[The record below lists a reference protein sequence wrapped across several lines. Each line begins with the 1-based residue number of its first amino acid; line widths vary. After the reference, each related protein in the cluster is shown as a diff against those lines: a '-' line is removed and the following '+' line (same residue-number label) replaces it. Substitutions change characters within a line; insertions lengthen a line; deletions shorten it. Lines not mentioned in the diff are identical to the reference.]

1 MQVTVTNADG
11 LKRELKI
18 QVPAQDLE
26 AKLGAKLDEM
36 KGQVRLKGFRPGKV
50 PVSHLRKT
58 FGKQVM
64 GDVIQETVG
73 ETSQKAIE
81 DESLRPAFQPSID
94 LEGEI
99 QDVIDGKSDLTFKMS
114 FEVIPSFELADFS
127 KLSLERLT
135 AEVKDEDIEESLKR
149 LAENQKNFEPREE
162 GAKAEEGD
170 LLTLDFVGKIDG
182 EAFEGGSAEDANL
195 EIGSGRFIPGFEEQ
209 LVGAKAGDD
218 VVVKVTFPEEYGAE
232 HLAGKDAVFEVKV
245 KEVKAPAEVKL
256 DDELAKRFGLE
267 SMEKLREALAEQM
280 KGEYARMSRQHLKRA
295 MLDKLDELHDFELP
309 PTMVEQEFNQI
320 WHQFEHE
327 LQHQNK
333 TAADLDEPEE
343 EVRAEYRKIAERR
356 VRLGLLLAEVGDK
369 NSISVTDQELNQAL
383 AERARQFPGQERQLY
398 QYYQQNPQAV
408 QELRAPIFEDKV
420 VDFIAEL
427 ADVQDKV
434 VSRDELFTDPD
445 ADEHDHHDHHDHDH
459 DHDHDHGDEKPA
471 QKAAATT
478 PAATKAA
485 AGKDAGDKKPAAKKA
500 PAKKTAAKKKDD

>member
-26 AKLGAKLDEM
+26 SKLGAKLEEM

-58 FGKQVM
+58 FGKQIM
-64 GDVIQETVG
+64 GEVIQETVG
-73 ETSQKAIE
+73 ESSQKAIQ
-81 DESLRPAFQPSID
+81 DEALRPAFQPSID

-99 QDVIDGKSDLTFKMS
+99 QDVIDGKADLTFKVS
-114 FEVIPSFELADFS
+114 FEVIPSFEIADFS
-127 KLSLERLT
+127 KVTLERLT
-135 AEVKDEDIEESLKR
+135 AEVSDADVDEALKR
-149 LAENQKNFEPREE
+149 LAENQKNFEPRAE
-162 GAKAEEGD
+162 GAKAEKGD

-182 EAFEGGSAEDANL
+182 EAFEGGSAEGANL
-195 EIGSGRFIPGFEEQ
+195 EIGSGRFIPGFEDQ
-209 LVGAKAGDD
+209 LVGAAVGDE
-218 VVVKVTFPEEYGAE
+218 VEVKVTFPADYGAE

-245 KEVKAPAEVKL
+245 KEVKAPAEVKV
-256 DDELAKRFGLE
+256 DDEFAKRFGIE
-267 SMEKLREALAEQM
+267 SLEKLREALTEQM
-280 KGEYARMSRQHLKRA
+280 KSDFARMSRQHLKRA

-333 TAADLDEPEE
+333 TLADLDEPEE

-356 VRLGLLLAEVGDK
+356 VRLGLVLAEVGEK
-369 NSISVTDQELNQAL
+369 NSITVTEQELNQAL

-398 QYYQQNPQAV
+398 QFFQQNPQAI

-427 ADVQDKV
+427 ATVTDKV
-434 VSRDELFTDPD
+434 VSREELFTDPD
-445 ADEHDHHDHHDHDH
+445 ADEHDHDHHHHHDH
-459 DHDHDHGDEKPA
+459 DHDHDHGDEKPKKA
-471 QKAAATT
+471 APKKAAA
-478 PAATKAA
+478 
-485 AGKDAGDKKPAAKKA
+485 KKSS
-500 PAKKTAAKKKDD
+500 AKKKED